1 MKFLLC
7 FFLLTNL
14 TVLAEDDHHDHNHH
28 HNEEKETTKSLSAHE
43 HGVSVLNIVQ
53 DLNSISFEFEMPGFD
68 VVGFEYKA
76 KKKEDIKKVRNA
88 LNILSDYQNMIIIPA
103 EAKCEQE
110 TNSAKVLNEG
120 SHSEFISE
128 YIFNCKN
135 LSSIKNI
142 KVKFFDSFKFS
153 KKLSVTIVS
162 TNKKL
167 SKIIDKTNK
176 MLNVEGYF

>member
-1 MKFLLC
+1 MKFLLYL
-7 FFLLTNL
+7 FLLINL

-88 LNILSDYQNMIIIPA
+88 LNILGLSRPL
-103 EAKCEQE
+103 
-110 TNSAKVLNEG
+110 SAC
-120 SHSEFISE
+120 SF
-128 YIFNCKN
+128 
-135 LSSIKNI
+135 
-142 KVKFFDSFKFS
+142 VKPQYSQ
-153 KKLSVTIVS
+153 TVS
-162 TNKKL
+162 GV
-167 SKIIDKTNK
+167 DC
-176 MLNVEGYF
+176 

>member
-135 LSSIKNI
+135 LSSIKSI